1 MIYTNEAR
9 FNMEE
14 EPDLTDQEL
23 KAIFEH
29 DEFEDYLNSIPTVEE
44 RNNA

>member
-1 MIYTNEAR
+1 MIYYSETNR
-9 FNMEE
+9 FNQDE

-29 DEFEDYLNSIPTVEE
+29 DEFEDYLNSIPTAEE
-44 RNNA
+44 RNR